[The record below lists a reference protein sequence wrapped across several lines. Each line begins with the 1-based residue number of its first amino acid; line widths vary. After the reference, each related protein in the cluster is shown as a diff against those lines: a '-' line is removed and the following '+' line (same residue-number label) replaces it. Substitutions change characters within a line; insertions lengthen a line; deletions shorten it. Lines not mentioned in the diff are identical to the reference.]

1 MRMKRAREPKQTVCN
16 ISNIHRKTKQFIYN
30 SNDHSGVCAKESV
43 CFRCLESARSVSY
56 WSELFLF
63 VVVFCLLRE
72 CLAYITPFIIHHLIK
87 IHIKQTQKRKM
98 IRSFT
103 YEEFFHCCCCFSLVG
118 DFFSLPPLRPN
129 KYKFYAL
136 KYSAW
141 DFRLLLL
148 YSVHARVDIFYYKFT
163 VLEVLSERNALF
175 SLSVCFSTQ
184 NILFGLLRNYSVP
197 EKTYTLRYIP
207 KMICTNMSKEQRA
220 RYGITMG
227 KRNENNWCGVVR
239 YLISRIATTPKP

>member
-175 SLSVCFSTQ
+175 LSLSVSVHKIYYLGSSETIRYQ
-184 NILFGLLRNYSVP
+184 RKHIHLDTHQKWYVRTWAKNREHDTELRW
-197 EKTYTLRYIP
+197 ERETKI
-207 KMICTNMSKEQRA
+207 I
-220 RYGITMG
+220 
-227 KRNENNWCGVVR
+227 GVV
-239 YLISRIATTPKP
+239 